1 MIFELSKDKS
11 LLYVL
16 SKVEL
21 DEETTELVKV
31 KAPIS
36 DIKKSLENN
45 ITASNLIQYRKYII
59 KATDEEVRAREAD
72 RALSEEED
80 YKITDDSSRRE
91 ARVASGEIESKAGE
105 EKRQEDAYKYLS
117 VLQNQLGDLEGISKT
132 ARVTPD
138 KTVIGAGKMYR
149 RFGNNKGTS
158 DKLLRLLN
166 SLKDN
171 NNILIK
177 LYSDVLSK
185 NGVLF
190 RPNKDDNIDVKKL
203 QTKINELLNSS
214 FPIADSNETMPFY
227 EVILKLHAEEHG
239 YEPRATRDDQKRGR
253 ELRNAAARAQGKNPK
268 IDNTYDRAN
277 KTYKAMIAEIQN
289 IKNQKDSILDRI
301 KELEE
306 VERNTDQIIENK
318 IRKLVIGLKAVLS
331 NSQQKTTSPEKK
343 PDPEVS
349 AKVAARREAYESK
362 YSEGLKFPTF
372 PDDSRGAQRGSKSI
386 QVVGPSAMSPEFIK
400 EKTQAIKDIQDN
412 PEKYLEEGRQ
422 ELSEDI
428 EIEKVKLEK
437 LVKDL
442 ETFDRMKEPLSEYNK
457 ILSRYLSNKKDLLA
471 QESQKPIYVIKE
483 KLTESIG
490 LIIRM
495 RRKVKKIDRL
505 SSGASDSIE
514 QGLVDT
520 LLGSEDAK
528 LTIEGDGMSFHGLPT
543 VDTNKIMNIDKLTD
557 EYEQLVEEL
566 QEIVNEINHMIDGSG
581 EQ

>member
-21 DEETTELVKV
+21 DEETTGLVKV

-45 ITASNLIQYRKYII
+45 ITSSNLIQYRKYIL
-59 KATDEEVRAREAD
+59 KATEEEKEAEKD
-72 RALSEEED
+72 RLLSEEED

-91 ARVASGEIESKAGE
+91 ARVVSGEIESKAGE
-105 EKRQEDAYKYLS
+105 EKRREDAYKYLS
-117 VLQNQLGDLEGISKT
+117 VLQNQVNDLEDISKT

-138 KTVIGAGKMYR
+138 KTVIGAGKIYR
-149 RFGNNKGTS
+149 RFGNKKGTS
-158 DKLLRLLN
+158 DKLLRILN

-171 NNILIK
+171 NNILIE

-190 RPNKDDNIDVKKL
+190 RPDKDNDIDVKKL
-203 QTKINELLNSS
+203 QDRINKLLNSS
-214 FPIADSNETMPFY
+214 FPITDSNETMLFY
-227 EVILKLHAEEHG
+227 EVILKLHSQKHG
-239 YEPRATRDDQKRGR
+239 YEPRATRDDPKRGR
-253 ELRNAAARAQGKNPK
+253 ELRNAMARLQGKNPK
-268 IDNTYDRAN
+268 IDNEYDRAN
-277 KTYKAMIAEIQN
+277 KTYKTMIAEIQS
-289 IKNQKDSILDRI
+289 IKNEKDRI
-301 KELEE
+301 VDRIQELEE
-306 VERNTDQIIENK
+306 VEKNTDKIIENK
-318 IRKLVIGLKAVLS
+318 LRKLVIGLKAVLS
-331 NSQQKTTSPEKK
+331 YSDSTPPEKK

-349 AKVAARREAYESK
+349 AKVAARKEAYESK

-386 QVVGPSAMSPEFIK
+386 QVVGSSALSPEFIK

-422 ELSEDI
+422 ELGEDI
-428 EIEKVKLEK
+428 EVEKVKLEK

-442 ETFDRMKEPLSEYNK
+442 EVFDRLKEPLSEYNK
-457 ILSRYLSNKKDLLA
+457 ILRRYLSSKKDLLA
-471 QESQKPIYVIKE
+471 QESRKPIYIIKE

-490 LIIRM
+490 LIIKM
-495 RRKVKKIDRL
+495 RRKVKKIVRL

-514 QGLVDT
+514 QGLADT

-528 LTIEGDGMSFHGLPT
+528 LTIEADGLNFFGLPT
-543 VDTNKIMNIDKLTD
+543 IDTNKMTSIDDLTD

>member
-45 ITASNLIQYRKYII
+45 ITSSNLIQYRKYIL
-59 KATDEEVRAREAD
+59 KATKEEKEAEKD
-72 RALSEEED
+72 RLLSEEED

-91 ARVASGEIESKAGE
+91 ARVVSGEIESKAGE
-105 EKRQEDAYKYLS
+105 EKRQEDAYKYFS
-117 VLQNQLGDLEGISKT
+117 TLQNQVSDLEDISKT

-138 KTVIGAGKMYR
+138 KTVIGAEKIYR
-149 RFGNNKGTS
+149 RFGNKKGTS
-158 DKLLRLLN
+158 DKLLRILN

-171 NNILIK
+171 NNILIE

-203 QTKINELLNSS
+203 QTKINKLLNSS

-227 EVILKLHAEEHG
+227 EVILKLHSQKHG
-239 YEPRATRDDQKRGR
+239 YEPRATRDDSKRGR
-253 ELRNAAARAQGKNPK
+253 ELRNVMARLQGKNPK
-268 IDNTYDRAN
+268 IDNEYDRAN
-277 KTYKAMIAEIQN
+277 KTYKTMIAEIQS
-289 IKNQKDSILDRI
+289 IKNEKDRI
-301 KELEE
+301 VDRIQELEE
-306 VERNTDQIIENK
+306 VEKNTDKIIENK
-318 IRKLVIGLKAVLS
+318 LRKLVIGLKAVLS
-331 NSQQKTTSPEKK
+331 YSDSETTSTEKK
-343 PDPEVS
+343 PDPKDYDD
-349 AKVAARREAYESK
+349 AEAYERK
-362 YSEGLKFPTF
+362 YMQWR
-372 PDDSRGAQRGSKSI
+372 DSRGQRGSKSI
-386 QVVGPSAMSPEFIK
+386 QAVGSSALSPEFIK

-422 ELSEDI
+422 ELGEDI
-428 EIEKVKLEK
+428 EVERVKLEK

-442 ETFDRMKEPLSEYNK
+442 EIFDRMKEPLSEYNK
-457 ILSRYLSNKKDLLA
+457 ILRRYLSSKKDLLA
-471 QESQKPIYVIKE
+471 RESQKPIYVIKE

-490 LIIRM
+490 LIIKM
-495 RRKVKKIDRL
+495 RRKVKKIVRL

-514 QGLVDT
+514 QGLADT

-528 LTIEGDGMSFHGLPT
+528 LTIEADGMNFFGLPT
-543 VDTNKIMNIDKLTD
+543 VDTNKMTLIDNLTD
-557 EYEQLVEEL
+557 EYEQLVKEL
-566 QEIVNEINHMIDGSG
+566 QEIVNEINHMINGSG